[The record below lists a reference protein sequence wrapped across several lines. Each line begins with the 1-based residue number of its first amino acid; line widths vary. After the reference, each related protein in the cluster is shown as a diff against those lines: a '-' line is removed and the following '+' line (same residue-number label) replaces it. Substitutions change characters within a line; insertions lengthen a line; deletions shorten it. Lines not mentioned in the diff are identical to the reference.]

1 MLDKIQLKLYNRKKK
16 RKKRRVLKKKRKLRK
31 SLKKRSRNMK
41 RKKKRMKR
49 FRKEH
54 KNGWNGFNLTKT
66 VLLNQLRSPKMRT
79 ETENRSKRTEP
90 SIN

>member
-1 MLDKIQLKLYNRKKK
+1 MKKK
-16 RKKRRVLKKKRKLRK
+16 
-31 SLKKRSRNMK
+31 SRNMK
-41 RKKKRMKR
+41 RKKKRLKR

-79 ETENRSKRTEP
+79 ETENRSKE
-90 SIN
+90 I